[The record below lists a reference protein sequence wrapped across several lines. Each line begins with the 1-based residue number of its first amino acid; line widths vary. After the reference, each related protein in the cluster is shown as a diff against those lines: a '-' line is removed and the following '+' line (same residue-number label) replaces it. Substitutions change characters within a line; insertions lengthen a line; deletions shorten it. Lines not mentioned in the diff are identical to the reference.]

1 MSLPHY
7 VCKLDKA
14 IYGLNQALT
23 TWYSRLSEKL
33 LQLGFHASKAN
44 TSLFFYN
51 KGGTM
56 MFLLVY
62 IDDIIMASSSQEG
75 VLALLKDLGVEFA
88 LKDLRPLHYFLGIEV
103 KQQDGGL
110 HLSQS
115 KYASDVLRR
124 AGMQNCKLVTTLL
137 VVSEKLGTH
146 NGSPLSAKDSTK
158 YRSIVGALQY
168 LTLTRPDLPYS
179 VNKVCQFLHLPTT
192 EHLTVVKQ
200 ILRYLKHT
208 LGIGLKFTRSDSVM
222 VSAFSYSDYAGDG
235 DDRRSTWGFA
245 VYLGKNLVS
254 WSARKQPT
262 VSRSSM
268 EVEYKVV
275 ANATI
280 ELMWVQ
286 TLLKELRVPSP
297 PSAILWCDNV
307 RATYLTANPV
317 FHERTKHVEVNFH
330 FVRERVANKS
340 D

>member
-1 MSLPHY
+1 
-7 VCKLDKA
+7 
-14 IYGLNQALT
+14 
-23 TWYSRLSEKL
+23 
-33 LQLGFHASKAN
+33 
-44 TSLFFYN
+44 
-51 KGGTM
+51 
-56 MFLLVY
+56 
-62 IDDIIMASSSQEG
+62 MASSSQG
-75 VLALLKDLGVEFA
+75 VSALLKDLGVEFA

-235 DDRRSTWGFA
+235 DDRRSTC
-245 VYLGKNLVS
+245 
-254 WSARKQPT
+254 R
-262 VSRSSM
+262 SR
-268 EVEYKVV
+268 VV
-275 ANATI
+275 AMSTPCRAIVVPTPAVMRPHRTAAPGQVASTTPGWCRDAAPTTASWNVAVCGRDG
-280 ELMWVQ
+280 EP
-286 TLLKELRVPSP
+286 RVRMS
-297 PSAILWCDNV
+297 
-307 RATYLTANPV
+307 
-317 FHERTKHVEVNFH
+317 
-330 FVRERVANKS
+330 
-340 D
+340 